1 VTKIGSNF
9 KYKDLYKVLIK
20 LFSPRDKKLFGIM
33 ILVQVLLGFLDLV
46 SVILIGLV
54 GSLAVSGI
62 SAGKPGEK
70 VSLVLETLQISEM
83 SVQGQASVL
92 GTAAA
97 ILLISKTLISVYF
110 TRRSLRFI
118 SLRSA
123 QISANLLRKVL
134 SQDLQQL
141 KSKSFQRTLY
151 AITGGVDVLAVG
163 VVGTIVL
170 MVSDLSL
177 TIIMITGLFAVDKL
191 IAGSTL
197 IFFTAIGFS
206 LHKLL
211 AGRTQRIAHLQTQYG
226 IKSSQ
231 QILEVLGAYRE
242 IFVKDRREY
251 YAESIGN
258 GRKKL
263 AEIGAEKAFLPN
275 VSKYVFEITTVIGA
289 FLIAAFQFIRTDA
302 LQAVTI
308 LTIFLAASARISPAL
323 LRVQQGLLTLK
334 GSAAS
339 AGPSLELIELN
350 INQNIES
357 VSVNERE
364 ISEFNATVDVRSLSF
379 RYSNLDDFALSDINL
394 KVSPGE
400 SVALV
405 GPSGSGKSTL
415 VDLILGLQR
424 PATGEVLISNHPPID
439 CIRMFPGM
447 IGYVPQETS
456 IFEGTIRENVSLGF
470 EENEFTDEQI
480 MKALEIAALKSL
492 VDQSPLGLNT
502 LVGERGTRISGG
514 QRQRLGIARAMLTQ
528 PKLLVFDEATSALD
542 GQTEHEISESINS
555 LKGLSTVIIIAHR
568 LSTVKNADRIIYLD
582 KGRIISVG
590 TFSEIRTQIS
600 DFDQQAKLMGL

>member
-1 VTKIGSNF
+1 MIRGGSKF
-9 KYKDLYKVLIK
+9 KYKDLYKLLIN

-70 VSLVLETLQISEM
+70 VSFVLETLRISEM

-92 GTAAA
+92 GIAAA
-97 ILLISKTLISVYF
+97 ILLISKTLISIYF

-141 KSKSFQRTLY
+141 KSKSFQTTLY

-177 TIIMITGLFAVDKL
+177 TIIMISGLFAVDKL
-191 IAGSTL
+191 IAGATL
-197 IFFTAIGFS
+197 LFFTAVGFS

-302 LQAVTI
+302 LHAVTI

-339 AGPSLELIELN
+339 AGPSLELIESSL
-350 INQNIES
+350 NQNVYALSIANQKLS
-357 VSVNERE
+357 DF
-364 ISEFNATVDVRSLSF
+364 IATVDVRALSF
-379 RYSNLDDFALSDINL
+379 RYSNFDEFALSDINL

-400 SVALV
+400 IVALV

-424 PATGEVLISNHPPID
+424 PASGEVLISNQAPIN

-470 EENEFTDEQI
+470 AENEFTDEQI

-492 VDQSPLGLNT
+492 VEESPLGLNT

-514 QRQRLGIARAMLTQ
+514 QKQRLGIARAMLTQ

-568 LSTVKNADRIIYLD
+568 LSTVKNADKIVYLD
-582 KGRIISVG
+582 KGKIISVG
-590 TFSEIRTQIS
+590 TFSEIRNQIS

>member
-1 VTKIGSNF
+1 M
-9 KYKDLYKVLIK
+9 KYKDLYKILK
-20 LFSPRDKKLFGIM
+20 NLFSPRDKKLFGLM
-33 ILVQVLLGFLDLV
+33 ILVQVLLGFLDLAAI
-46 SVILIGLV
+46 ILIGLV
-54 GSLAVSGI
+54 GSLAVTGI

-70 VSLVLETLQISEM
+70 VSFVLESIRISEL

-92 GTAAA
+92 GISAA
-97 ILLISKTLISVYF
+97 ILLISKTLISIYF

-123 QISANLLRKVL
+123 QISVNLLRKVL

-141 KSKSFQRTLY
+141 KSNSFQTTLY
-151 AITGGVDVLAVG
+151 AVTGGVDVLAVG
-163 VVGTIVL
+163 IVGTIVL

-177 TIIMITGLFAVDKL
+177 TLIMIGGLFAVDKL
-191 IAGSTL
+191 IAGATL
-197 IFFTAIGFS
+197 LFFGAVGFS

-211 AGRTQRIAHLQTQYG
+211 AGRTQRIAQLQTQYG

-251 YAESIGN
+251 YADSIGN

-263 AEIGAEKAFLPN
+263 AEIAAERAFLPN
-275 VSKYVFEITTVIGA
+275 VSKYVFEITTVVGA
-289 FLIAAFQFIRTDA
+289 FLIAAFQFLRTDA

-339 AGPSLELIELN
+339 AGPSLDLIERS
-350 INQNIES
+350 INQEVDAVYITDQELS
-357 VSVNERE
+357 K
-364 ISEFNATVDVRSLSF
+364 FNATVDVRALNF
-379 RYSNLDDFALSDINL
+379 RYSSLDDFALSDINL
-394 KVSPGE
+394 KVTPGE
-400 SVALV
+400 IVALV

-424 PATGEVLISNHPPID
+424 PATGEVLISNHTPID

-492 VDQSPLGLNT
+492 VDESPLGLNT

>member
-1 VTKIGSNF
+1 
-9 KYKDLYKVLIK
+9 
-20 LFSPRDKKLFGIM
+20 M

>member
-1 VTKIGSNF
+1 VNTFRSNL
-9 KYKDLYKVLIK
+9 KYKDLYKLLK
-20 LFSPRDKKLFGIM
+20 NLFSPRDKKLFGLM
-33 ILVQVLLGFLDLV
+33 ILVQVFLGFLDLAA
-46 SVILIGLV
+46 VILIGLV
-54 GSLAVSGI
+54 GSLTVSGI

-70 VSLVLETLQISEM
+70 VSFVLETLRISDL

-92 GTAAA
+92 GISAA
-97 ILLISKTLISVYF
+97 ILLISKTLISIYF

-141 KSKSFQRTLY
+141 KSNSFQTTLY
-151 AITGGVDVLAVG
+151 AVTGGVDVLAVG
-163 VVGTIVL
+163 IVGTIVL

-177 TIIMITGLFAVDKL
+177 TLIMIGGLFAVDKL
-191 IAGSTL
+191 IAGATL
-197 IFFTAIGFS
+197 LFFGAVGFS

-211 AGRTQRIAHLQTQYG
+211 AGRTQRIAQLQTQYG
-226 IKSSQ
+226 IKSSH

-251 YAESIGN
+251 YADSIGN

-263 AEIGAEKAFLPN
+263 AEIAAERAFLPN
-275 VSKYVFEITTVIGA
+275 VSKYVFEITTVVGA
-289 FLIAAFQFIRTDA
+289 FLIAAFQFLRTDA

-339 AGPSLELIELN
+339 AGPSLDLIERS
-350 INQNIES
+350 INQEVNA
-357 VSVNERE
+357 VSVTDQEL
-364 ISEFNATVDVRSLSF
+364 SKFNSTVDVRALNF
-379 RYSNLDDFALSDINL
+379 RYSNLDDFALSNINL

-400 SVALV
+400 IVALV

-415 VDLILGLQR
+415 VDLILGLLR
-424 PATGEVLISNHPPID
+424 PETGEVRISNETPIN

-470 EENEFTDEQI
+470 SENEFSDEQI

-492 VDQSPLGLNT
+492 VEESPLGLST

-528 PKLLVFDEATSALD
+528 PKLLIFDEATSALD

-582 KGRIISVG
+582 KGKIISVG
-590 TFSEIRTQIS
+590 TFSEIRSQIS

>member
-1 VTKIGSNF
+1 
-9 KYKDLYKVLIK
+9 
-20 LFSPRDKKLFGIM
+20 M

-70 VSLVLETLQISEM
+70 VSFVLETLRISEM

-92 GTAAA
+92 GIVAA
-97 ILLISKTLISVYF
+97 ILLISKTLFSIYF

-118 SLRSA
+118 SLRAA

-141 KSKSFQRTLY
+141 KSKSFQTTLY
-151 AITGGVDVLAVG
+151 AITGGIDVLAVG

-170 MVSDLSL
+170 IVSDLSL
-177 TIIMITGLFAVDKL
+177 TIIMISGLFAVDKL
-191 IAGSTL
+191 IAGATL
-197 IFFTAIGFS
+197 LFFAAVGLS

-211 AGRTQRIAHLQTQYG
+211 SGRTQRIAHLHTQHG

-251 YAESIGN
+251 YAESIGS

-339 AGPSLELIELN
+339 AGPSLELIESSL
-350 INQNIES
+350 NQNVYALSVTNQES
-357 VSVNERE
+357 
-364 ISEFNATVDVRSLSF
+364 SEFIATVDVQALSF
-379 RYSNLDDFALSDINL
+379 RYSNLDEFALSDINL

-400 SVALV
+400 IVALV

-424 PATGEVLISNHPPID
+424 PASGEVLISNQAPIN

-470 EENEFTDEQI
+470 AENEFTDEQI

-492 VDQSPLGLNT
+492 VEESPLGLNT

-514 QRQRLGIARAMLTQ
+514 QKQRLGIARAMLTE

-568 LSTVKNADRIIYLD
+568 LSTVKNADKIVYLD
-582 KGRIISVG
+582 KGKIISVG
-590 TFSEIRTQIS
+590 TFSEIRNQIS

>member
-1 VTKIGSNF
+1 MTKIGSNF

>member
-1 VTKIGSNF
+1 
-9 KYKDLYKVLIK
+9 
-20 LFSPRDKKLFGIM
+20 
-33 ILVQVLLGFLDLV
+33 
-46 SVILIGLV
+46 
-54 GSLAVSGI
+54 
-62 SAGKPGEK
+62 
-70 VSLVLETLQISEM
+70 
-83 SVQGQASVL
+83 
-92 GTAAA
+92 
-97 ILLISKTLISVYF
+97 
-110 TRRSLRFI
+110 
-118 SLRSA
+118 
-123 QISANLLRKVL
+123 LRKVL

-141 KSKSFQRTLY
+141 KSNSFQTTLY
-151 AITGGVDVLAVG
+151 AVTGGVDVLAVG
-163 VVGTIVL
+163 IVGTIVL

-177 TIIMITGLFAVDKL
+177 TLIMIGGLFAVDKL
-191 IAGSTL
+191 IAGATL
-197 IFFTAIGFS
+197 LFFGAVGFS

-211 AGRTQRIAHLQTQYG
+211 AGRTQRIAQLQTQYG

-251 YAESIGN
+251 YADSIGN

-263 AEIGAEKAFLPN
+263 AEIAAERAFLPN
-275 VSKYVFEITTVIGA
+275 VSKYVFEITTVVGA
-289 FLIAAFQFIRTDA
+289 FLIAAFQFLRTDA

-339 AGPSLELIELN
+339 AGPSLDLIERS
-350 INQNIES
+350 INQEVDAVYITDQELS
-357 VSVNERE
+357 K
-364 ISEFNATVDVRSLSF
+364 FNATVDVRALNF
-379 RYSNLDDFALSDINL
+379 RYSSLDDFALSDINL
-394 KVSPGE
+394 KVTPGE
-400 SVALV
+400 IVALV

-424 PATGEVLISNHPPID
+424 PATGEVLISNHTPID

-492 VDQSPLGLNT
+492 VDESPLGLNT

>member
-1 VTKIGSNF
+1 MITGRSKL
-9 KYKDLYKVLIK
+9 KYRDLYRILTT

-33 ILVQVLLGFLDLV
+33 VLAQVLLGFLDLIA
-46 SVILIGLV
+46 VILIGLV
-54 GSLAVSGI
+54 GSLAVTGI
-62 SAGKPGEK
+62 SAGKPGET
-70 VSLVLETLQISEM
+70 VSFVLETLRISEL
-83 SVQGQASVL
+83 SVQSQASVL
-92 GTAAA
+92 GIVAA
-97 ILLISKTLISVYF
+97 ILLVSKTLISIYF

-141 KSKSFQRTLY
+141 KSNSFQTTLY

-163 VVGTIVL
+163 MVGTIVL
-170 MVSDLSL
+170 MVADLSL
-177 TIIMITGLFAVDKL
+177 TVIMICGLFAVDKL
-191 IAGSTL
+191 IAGATL
-197 IFFTAIGFS
+197 FFFSAVGFF

-211 AGRTQRIAHLQTQYG
+211 SGRTQRIAQLHTQYG
-226 IKSSQ
+226 IKSSH

-242 IFVKDRREY
+242 IFVKNRREY
-251 YAESIGN
+251 YADSIGS

-263 AEIGAEKAFLPN
+263 AEIGAERAFLPS
-275 VSKYVFEITTVIGA
+275 VSKYVFEIATVIGA
-289 FLIAAFQFIRTDA
+289 FLIATFQFLRTDA

-339 AGPSLELIELN
+339 AGPSLDLIASS
-350 INQNIES
+350 INQNVDAASETD
-357 VSVNERE
+357 RE
-364 ISEFNATVDVRSLSF
+364 ISEFIATVDVRALSF

-400 SVALV
+400 IVALV

-415 VDLILGLQR
+415 VDLILGLQQ
-424 PATGEVLISNHPPID
+424 PATGEVLISNQAPIN

-470 EENEFTDEQI
+470 AENEFTDEQI

-492 VDQSPLGLNT
+492 VEDSPLGLNT

-514 QRQRLGIARAMLTQ
+514 QKQRLGIARAMLTQ

-555 LKGLSTVIIIAHR
+555 LKGLSTVVIIAHR
-568 LSTVKNADRIIYLD
+568 LSTVKNADKIVYLD
-582 KGRIISVG
+582 KGKIISVG
-590 TFSEIRTQIS
+590 TFSEIRNQIS

>member
-1 VTKIGSNF
+1 MITNRRDF
-9 KYKDLYKVLIK
+9 KYKYLYKVLVN
-20 LFSPRDKKLFGIM
+20 LFSPRDKKLFGVM
-33 ILVQVLLGFLDLV
+33 ILVQVLLGFLDLI

-54 GSLAVSGI
+54 GSLAVTGI

-70 VSLVLETLQISEM
+70 VTLVLEVLRISEM
-83 SVQGQASVL
+83 SVQIQASVL

-97 ILLISKTLISVYF
+97 ILLISKTLIAIYF

-141 KSKSFQRTLY
+141 KSKSFQTTLY

-163 VVGTIVL
+163 VVGTLVL

-177 TIIMITGLFAVDKL
+177 TIIMISGLFAVDKL
-191 IAGSTL
+191 IAGATL
-197 IFFTAIGFS
+197 LFFSAVGFS

-211 AGRTQRIAHLQTQYG
+211 AGRTQRIAQLQTQYG
-226 IKSSQ
+226 IKSSH

-251 YAESIGN
+251 YADSIGN

-275 VSKYVFEITTVIGA
+275 VSKYVFEITTVVGA
-289 FLIAAFQFIRTDA
+289 FLIAAFQFLRTDA

-339 AGPSLELIELN
+339 AGPSLDLIERS
-350 INQNIES
+350 INQQVDA
-357 VSVNERE
+357 VSVTDQEL
-364 ISEFNATVDVRSLSF
+364 SKFNATVDVRALNF
-379 RYSNLDDFALSDINL
+379 RYSDLDEFALNDINL

-400 SVALV
+400 IVALV

-415 VDLILGLQR
+415 VDLILGLLR
-424 PATGEVLISNHPPID
+424 PETGEVRISNETPIN

-470 EENEFTDEQI
+470 AENEFSDEQI

-492 VDQSPLGLNT
+492 VEESPSGLST

-514 QRQRLGIARAMLTQ
+514 QRQRLGIARAMVTQ
-528 PKLLVFDEATSALD
+528 PKLLIFDEATSALD

-568 LSTVKNADRIIYLD
+568 LSTVKNADRIVYLD

-590 TFSEIRTQIS
+590 TFSEIRSQIS

>member
-1 VTKIGSNF
+1 
-9 KYKDLYKVLIK
+9 
-20 LFSPRDKKLFGIM
+20 
-33 ILVQVLLGFLDLV
+33 
-46 SVILIGLV
+46 
-54 GSLAVSGI
+54 
-62 SAGKPGEK
+62 
-70 VSLVLETLQISEM
+70 
-83 SVQGQASVL
+83 
-92 GTAAA
+92 
-97 ILLISKTLISVYF
+97 
-110 TRRSLRFI
+110 
-118 SLRSA
+118 
-123 QISANLLRKVL
+123 
-134 SQDLQQL
+134 
-141 KSKSFQRTLY
+141 
-151 AITGGVDVLAVG
+151 
-163 VVGTIVL
+163 
-170 MVSDLSL
+170 
-177 TIIMITGLFAVDKL
+177 MITGLFAVDKL

>member
-1 VTKIGSNF
+1 MNTFRSNM
-9 KYKDLYKVLIK
+9 KYKDLYKILK
-20 LFSPRDKKLFGIM
+20 NLFSPRDKKLFGLM
-33 ILVQVLLGFLDLV
+33 ILVQVLLGFLDLAAI
-46 SVILIGLV
+46 ILIGLV
-54 GSLAVSGI
+54 GSLAVTGI

-70 VSLVLETLQISEM
+70 VSFVLESIRISEL

-92 GTAAA
+92 GISAA
-97 ILLISKTLISVYF
+97 ILLISKTLISIYF

-123 QISANLLRKVL
+123 QISVNLLRKVL

-141 KSKSFQRTLY
+141 KSNSFQTTLY
-151 AITGGVDVLAVG
+151 AVTGGVDVLAVG
-163 VVGTIVL
+163 IVGTIVL

-177 TIIMITGLFAVDKL
+177 TLIMIGGLFAVDKL
-191 IAGSTL
+191 IAGATL
-197 IFFTAIGFS
+197 LFFGAVGFS

-211 AGRTQRIAHLQTQYG
+211 AGRTQRIAQLQTQYG

-251 YAESIGN
+251 YADSIGN

-263 AEIGAEKAFLPN
+263 AEIAAERAFLPN
-275 VSKYVFEITTVIGA
+275 VSKYVFEITTVVGA
-289 FLIAAFQFIRTDA
+289 FLIAAFQFLRTDA

-339 AGPSLELIELN
+339 AGPSLDLIERS
-350 INQNIES
+350 INQEVDAVYITDQELS
-357 VSVNERE
+357 K
-364 ISEFNATVDVRSLSF
+364 FNATVDVRALNF
-379 RYSNLDDFALSDINL
+379 RYSSLDDFALSDINL
-394 KVSPGE
+394 KVTPGE
-400 SVALV
+400 IVALV

-424 PATGEVLISNHPPID
+424 PATGEVLISNHTPID

-492 VDQSPLGLNT
+492 VDESPLGLNT